1 VVTVYGNTWTLGS
14 SLPQDDT
21 WTVIEYPEGQEVIV
35 ELKPAS
41 STPEAKGTARVRRS
55 GTEITINLDVS
66 GVAGESAHQVYIVD
80 SLGNATLLGTL
91 TVTNGAGSL
100 SANTA
105 LSKFMIVVSPEADL
119 TTISSETTVAL
130 RSAVPSGFAV
140 IAKEKIREPATAEP
154 APVSAQME
162 PSTTETFAYTPQYEV
177 PLLGIDSL
185 KRGANTTMRANFS
198 NGFEGTK
205 ANVLVKPQKNGPT
218 QIKMRFTNLKEAP
231 DGTQYLVWQV
241 GSDNSYTLLGHLT
254 QTAKKRE
261 SMIEAETALSDFGL
275 LITFEN
281 AQASTPMGS
290 AVATIV
296 R

>member
-1 VVTVYGNTWTLGS
+1 VV
-14 SLPQDDT
+14 
-21 WTVIEYPEGQEVIV
+21 
-35 ELKPAS
+35 
-41 STPEAKGTARVRRS
+41 
-55 GTEITINLDVS
+55 
-66 GVAGESAHQVYIVD
+66 
-80 SLGNATLLGTL
+80 
-91 TVTNGAGSL
+91 
-100 SANTA
+100 
-105 LSKFMIVVSPEADL
+105 
-119 TTISSETTVAL
+119 
-130 RSAVPSGFAV
+130 
-140 IAKEKIREPATAEP
+140 AKEKIGEPTTAEP
-154 APVSAQME
+154 TTAETAPVTAQME
-162 PSTTETFAYTPQYEV
+162 PSPNETAAYTPQYEV

-231 DGTQYLVWQV
+231 EGTQYLVWQV

-254 QTAKKRE
+254 QTARKRE
-261 SMIEAETALSDFGL
+261 SMIDAETALPDFGL